1 MKFHYHYCAKSTV
14 RPETVIDGVV
24 TCNERVLS
32 MEQYRE
38 LKKVVCGDIIDPHST
53 YIMSL
58 TLLGTDAESEA
69 HESPSNS

>member
-1 MKFHYHYCAKSTV
+1 MNFYYHYCAKTTV

-24 TCNERVLS
+24 TFNERVLS

-38 LKKVVCGDIIDPHST
+38 FKKFVCGDIIDPRST

-69 HESPSNS
+69 HESPVKS